1 MSAFELCLR
10 FARVDAAVR
19 RRLEVQG
26 LSLNDLAVLH
36 HLDAAPDRRLRRVEL
51 ADLLGLT
58 PSGIARLLA
67 PLEKLGYVA
76 READARDA
84 RLALVALTDAGAER
98 TREASDVAEEKA
110 AALFDRAL
118 DDDERATLAR
128 LLARLAPP
136 V

>member
-1 MSAFELCLR
+1 MSAFEMGLL

-36 HLDAAPDRRLRRVEL
+36 HLAAAPGGRLRRAEL

-67 PLEKLGYVA
+67 PLEKLGYVT

-84 RLALVALTDAGAER
+84 RLALVVLTDAGAER
-98 TREASDVAEEKA
+98 TREAIEVAEEKA
-110 AALFDRAL
+110 AALLDRSL
-118 DDDERATLAR
+118 DPAEQASLAG
-128 LLARLAPP
+128 LLARLVPP
-136 V
+136 A